1 MSFVEIRLVGEGS
14 VLFQLQIGAAP
25 SECVC
30 VSTAGRI
37 SRAATG
43 MHQVGFFLIATP
55 ITLMKNLSY
64 IPCGQDLASCYW
76 ALASLGVTGGA
87 AGGALAEATLRQVRG
102 LGVWQWCDG
111 VMV

>member
-14 VLFQLQIGAAP
+14 VLFQLQLLVNV
-25 SECVC
+25 CVC
-30 VSTAGRI
+30 PRRVG
-37 SRAATG
+37 SRELLLG
-43 MHQVGFFLIATP
+43 CIRLVFFLIATP